1 MRAADS
7 PLDLSLRATETAL
20 GELSKVVMDDI
31 CAGGEVSP
39 HVEAAERYLRN
50 ALKQLGLARREPGR
64 AA

>member
-7 PLDLSLRATETAL
+7 PLGLALRATETAL

-39 HVEAAERYLRN
+39 HVEAAERDLRN